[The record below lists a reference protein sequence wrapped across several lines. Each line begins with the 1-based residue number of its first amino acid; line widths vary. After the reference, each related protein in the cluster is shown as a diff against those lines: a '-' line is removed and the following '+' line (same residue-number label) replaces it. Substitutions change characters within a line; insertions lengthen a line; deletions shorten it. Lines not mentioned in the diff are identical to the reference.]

1 MRFKDFAMTYA
12 RRAFLVAL
20 RTSALAA
27 GLGVGLAAPLG
38 AQAPQ
43 VPEIRAPE
51 TRLELQASFAP
62 LVRKAAP
69 AVVNIYASKA
79 VRTRRGPTLF
89 DDPFFRRFFGEG
101 VPGLESQREQI
112 QNSLGS
118 GVILRPEG
126 LIVTNAHVI
135 EGADQIVVVLADRR
149 QFPAQ
154 VVGRDERTD
163 LAILRVEAGAPLP
176 HLDLGDSD
184 ALEVGDIVLAIG
196 NPFGVGQTVTSGIVS
211 ALARTNVGVSD
222 LNSFIQTDAAIN
234 PGNSGGALVAM
245 DGRVIGINTAIFSRS
260 GGSHGIGFAIPSTM
274 VRAVIAGFA
283 KGDGRLVR
291 PWLGAVTRAV
301 GPDEAAQLKLPRPA
315 GAVVESVHPKSPAAK
330 AGVRPGDVILAVNG
344 REIDDDSSLRYRIAT
359 LAVGDAATLKLWRK
373 GASVEARAPLEAP
386 IEDPPRD
393 LTALAGAHPLAGAV
407 VANMSP
413 ALAEELGV
421 ERFAPGVY
429 VLQVRGGSPAAR
441 FGFRPGDA
449 VREMNGRKIESVRD
463 LTRALDKPAER
474 WAIAL
479 ERNGQ
484 RLSVV
489 IGR

>member
-1 MRFKDFAMTYA
+1 MT
-12 RRAFLVAL
+12 RAILKTIF
-20 RTSALAA
+20 AA
-27 GLGVGLAAPLG
+27 GLAVLFGAGIGAAQTG
-38 AQAPQ
+38 PQ
-43 VPEIRAPE
+43 TRVPESRA
-51 TRLELQASFAP
+51 ELQASFAP
-62 LVRKAAP
+62 LVRKTAP
-69 AVVNIYASKA
+69 AVVNIYATKM
-79 VRTRRGPTLF
+79 VRARRGPTLF
-89 DDPFFRRFFGEG
+89 DDPFFRRFFGDALP
-101 VPGLESQREQI
+101 PGFDAPRAET

-118 GVILRPEG
+118 GVIVRPEG

-135 EGADQIVVVLADRR
+135 EGADQIVAVLADRR

-163 LAILRVEAGAPLP
+163 LAILRIEAGEPLP

-184 ALEVGDIVLAIG
+184 ALEVGDMVLAIG

-245 DGRVIGINTAIFSRS
+245 DGRVVGINTAIFSRS

-315 GAVVESVHPKSPAAK
+315 GALVESVHPKSPAAK
-330 AGVRPGDVILAVNG
+330 GGVRSGDVILSVNG
-344 REIDDDSSLRYRIAT
+344 REVDDDASLRYRVAT
-359 LAVGDAATLKLWRK
+359 LAVGDTATLGLWRR
-373 GASVEARAPLEAP
+373 GASAEAKVALEAP

-393 LTALAGAHPLAGAV
+393 LTQLGGAHPLAGAV

-413 ALAEELGV
+413 ALAEELGG
-421 ERFAPGVY
+421 ERFPPGVY
-429 VLQVRGGSPAAR
+429 VLQVRGGSPSAR

-449 VREMNGRKIESVRD
+449 VRELNGRKIETVRD
-463 LTRALDKPAER
+463 LAQAVEKPAER
-474 WAIAL
+474 WVIAL
-479 ERNGQ
+479 DRGGQ

>member
-1 MRFKDFAMTYA
+1 MRP
-12 RRAFLVAL
+12 LVNPI
-20 RTSALAA
+20 LAA
-27 GLGVGLAAPLG
+27 FAVAALGFGAGAAL

-43 VPEIRAPE
+43 PPVPGSRA
-51 TRLELQASFAP
+51 ELQASFAP
-62 LVRKAAP
+62 LVRKTAP
-69 AVVNIYASKA
+69 AVVNIYTSKV

-89 DDPFFRRFFGEG
+89 DDPFFRRFFGEALP
-101 VPGLESQREQI
+101 PGFDAPREQT

-118 GVILRPEG
+118 GVIVRPEG

-135 EGADQIVVVLADRR
+135 EGADQIVAVLADRR

-154 VVGRDERTD
+154 VIGSDERTD
-163 LAILRVEAGAPLP
+163 LAILRVNAGAPLP

-184 ALEVGDIVLAIG
+184 SLEVGDIVLAIG

-211 ALARTNVGVSD
+211 ALARTNVGISD

-245 DGRVIGINTAIFSRS
+245 DGRMIGINTAIFSRT
-260 GGSHGIGFAIPSTM
+260 GGSHGIGFAIPSNM

-301 GPDEAAQLKLPRPA
+301 GAEDAASLKLARPS
-315 GAVVESVHPKSPAAK
+315 GALVESVHPKSPAAK
-330 AGVRPGDVILAVNG
+330 AGIRPGDVIQAVNG
-344 REIDDDSSLRYRIAT
+344 REVDDDNSLRYRVAT
-359 LAVGDAATLKLWRK
+359 LAVGDTATFKLWRK
-373 GASVEARAPLEAP
+373 GAGLEVRAALEAP
-386 IEDPPRD
+386 VEDPPRD
-393 LTALAGAHPLAGAV
+393 LTPLSGAHPLSGAV

-413 ALAEELGV
+413 ALAEELGG
-421 ERFAPGVY
+421 ERFPPGVY
-429 VLQVRGGSPAAR
+429 ILQIRGGSPAAR

-449 VREMNGRKIESVRD
+449 VRELNTRKIGTVRD
-463 LTRALDKPAER
+463 LVAALETRADR

-479 ERNGQ
+479 ERGGQ
-484 RLSVV
+484 KLSVV

>member
-1 MRFKDFAMTYA
+1 LIAIFAFVIAAVAGPTA
-12 RRAFLVAL
+12 AQETRA
-20 RTSALAA
+20 
-27 GLGVGLAAPLG
+27 
-38 AQAPQ
+38 
-43 VPEIRAPE
+43 PETRAPE

-69 AVVNIYASKA
+69 AVVNIYTSKMA
-79 VRTRRGPTLF
+79 RARRGGALF

-101 VPGLESQREQI
+101 FGLDAPREQV

-135 EGADQIVVVLADRR
+135 EGAEQIVVVLADRR

-163 LAILRVEAGAPLP
+163 LAILRIEADGPLP

-184 ALEVGDIVLAIG
+184 SLEVGDIVLAIG

-245 DGRVIGINTAIFSRS
+245 DGRVVGINTAIFTRS

-283 KGDGRLVR
+283 RGDGRLVR
-291 PWLGAVTRAV
+291 PWFGAVTRAV
-301 GPDEAAQLKLPRPA
+301 GADEATQLKLPRPA
-315 GAVVESVHPKSPAAK
+315 GALVESIHPKSPAAK

-344 REIDDDSSLRYRIAT
+344 REIDDDGALRYRVAT
-359 LAVGDAATLKLWRK
+359 LAVGDTAMLRLWRR
-373 GASVEARAPLEAP
+373 GAPVEARATLEAP

-393 LTALAGAHPLAGAV
+393 LTQLVGVHPFAGAAI
-407 VANMSP
+407 ANMSP
-413 ALAEELGV
+413 ALAEELGG
-421 ERFAPGVY
+421 ERFPPGVY
-429 VLQVRGGSPAAR
+429 ILQIRGGTPAAR

-449 VREMNGRKIESVRD
+449 VREINGRKIESVRD
-463 LTRALDKPAER
+463 LAQTLERPVER

-479 ERNGQ
+479 DRGGQ
-484 RLSVV
+484 RLAVT

>member
-1 MRFKDFAMTYA
+1 MTFVA
-12 RRAFLVAL
+12 RAPFLL
-20 RTSALAA
+20 ALAA
-27 GLGVGLAAPLG
+27 ALAVGSAMPWAAEDMRV
-38 AQAPQ
+38 PQ
-43 VPEIRAPE
+43 SRA
-51 TRLELQASFAP
+51 ELQASFAP

-69 AVVNIYASKA
+69 AVVNIYTSKV

-89 DDPFFRRFFGEG
+89 DDPFFRRFFGEAF
-101 VPGLESQREQI
+101 PGLEGQRERT

-126 LIVTNAHVI
+126 LIVTNTHVI

-154 VVGRDERTD
+154 VIGRDERTD
-163 LAILRVEAGAPLP
+163 IAILRVEAGEPLP

-211 ALARTNVGVSD
+211 ALARTNVGISD

-234 PGNSGGALVAM
+234 PGNSGGALLAM
-245 DGRVIGINTAIFSRS
+245 DGRVVGINTAIFSRS

-301 GPDEAAQLKLPRPA
+301 GPDDASSLKLPRPI

-344 REIDDDSSLRYRIAT
+344 REIEDDNALRYRIAI
-359 LAVGDAATLKLWRK
+359 LPVGDTATLRLWHK
-373 GASVEARAPLEAP
+373 GAAVEVRAALEAP
-386 IEDPPRD
+386 VEDPPRD
-393 LTALAGAHPLAGAV
+393 LTALSGAHPLAGAV

-413 ALAEELGV
+413 ALAEELGG
-421 ERFAPGVY
+421 ERFPAGVY

-449 VREMNGRKIESVRD
+449 VRELNGRKVETVRE
-463 LTRALDKPAER
+463 LAQILERPAER

-479 ERNGQ
+479 DRGGQ